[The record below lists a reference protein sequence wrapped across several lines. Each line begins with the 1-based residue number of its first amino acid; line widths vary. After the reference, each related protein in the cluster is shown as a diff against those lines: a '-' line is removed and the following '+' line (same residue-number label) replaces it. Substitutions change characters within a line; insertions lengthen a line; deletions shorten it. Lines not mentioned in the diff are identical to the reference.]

1 MIDRIVEGKRRKLLE
16 LGHKKRKVS
25 SESESS
31 VQGESQSK
39 NDETDAN
46 HVDREA
52 LLREELDKIKSFD
65 ENSTLVQIF
74 TGECILV
81 VKISFFK
88 VWNQI
93 FD

>member
-16 LGHKKRKVS
+16 LGHKKRKIC

-31 VQGESQSK
+31 VQDESESK

-46 HVDREA
+46 HIDREA
-52 LLREELDKIKSFD
+52 LLREELDKIKCVD

-81 VKISFFK
+81 VEISFFK
-88 VWNQI
+88 VRNLI
-93 FD
+93 FE